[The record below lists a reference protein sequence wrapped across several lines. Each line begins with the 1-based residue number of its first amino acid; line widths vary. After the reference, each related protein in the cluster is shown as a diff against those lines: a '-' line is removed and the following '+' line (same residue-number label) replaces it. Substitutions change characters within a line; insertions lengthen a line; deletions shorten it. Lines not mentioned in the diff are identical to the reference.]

1 MSPPPLASLVHRA
14 HDVSDS
20 LYPLHRL
27 TFTRGS
33 EALDF
38 VRTLREL
45 SGGALRGEPTDSGP
59 VLIYGARIVTPD
71 APAELYVSVGALALV
86 YALGMEALAR
96 RSMPWSGSPVV
107 TPELPADM
115 ALLFTAEAPPGQD
128 RVAL

>member
-1 MSPPPLASLVHRA
+1 LLHRA

-20 LYPLHRL
+20 LHLLHRL

-45 SGGALRGEPTDSGP
+45 SGAPLRGEPTDSGP
-59 VLIYGARIVTPD
+59 ILIYGARIVTPD
-71 APAELYVSVGALALV
+71 APAELYVSVGALALA
-86 YALGMEALAR
+86 YALGMEGLAR
-96 RSMPWSGSPVV
+96 RSIPWTTPAGM

-115 ALLFTAEAPPGQD
+115 ALLFTGEVVSE
-128 RVAL
+128 RVVR